1 MTGYEKILED
11 LTDRY
16 ETMIKCANKT
26 KIKLKSEFN
35 PIMRHKRKIFIKE
48 CIDHADI
55 IGLCIDVIKLNMKS
69 EES

>member
-1 MTGYEKILED
+1 
-11 LTDRY
+11 
-16 ETMIKCANKT
+16 MIKCANKT
-26 KIKLKSEFN
+26 KIKLKSDFN
-35 PIMRHKRKIFIKE
+35 PISRHNRKIFIKE

>member
-16 ETMIKCANKT
+16 ETMIECADKT
-26 KIKLKSEFN
+26 KIKLKSDFN
-35 PIMRHKRKIFIKE
+35 PIRRHARKKFIKE
-48 CIDHADI
+48 CNDHADI
-55 IGLCIDVIKLNMKS
+55 IGMCIDVIKLNMKS